1 MVIDEKKDVHK
12 DLYRELEK
20 NLEKYKN
27 ACIVVVNKYP
37 WVLPTIIGRIHEEFS
52 INFFIILTDQYNIE
66 YVRDSLQHIKDFD
79 VEILCDYRFGG
90 SLIHDNVFDTIF
102 RFNKLFKLLASR
114 IGDGRVIVDLTGCDG
129 LIASTAMYSALR
141 VLNDKVVF
149 TLIENIPLYGIPAY
163 PGSPRWLHKL
173 YIYGPGSNNLRDTWI
188 SYPKAIEWRGSRGI
202 YIAFSKMFNALT
214 PPGYYEYYYEG
225 RREFSRNDSLIEVY
239 CHSNTSFEK
248 KQKLVV
254 INELLGPDS
263 NTSRMLYNGWRV
275 LSDVLVYDYGER
287 DKQNIDRII
296 MQIQRYVGAADLVVK
311 QVASHNNHYN
321 EWVGEK
327 LHRIL
332 LKSYNGKQPVAL
344 VPDTNLFY
352 QGIHMSL
359 LKASIRSGAPWSRI
373 RGLSIYIPK
382 CAETE
387 INGKVAELNA
397 DIEGLQ
403 KLSYIMALLANRA
416 ILETRYYYGGETL
429 NAVAQPCEVAVA
441 VEASNLPESRVL
453 LVTAD
458 HKAFNAWQTLN
469 VCRGKVTCIYIGH
482 SDEPL
487 DTNTIYGRFYTS
499 ISLSLLLYVASLFTP
514 LTIRS
519 SRDTI
524 KLSVKALRGTGAP
537 IIGINRVKI
546 E

>member
-1 MVIDEKKDVHK
+1 MTNDLFKVLEEK
-12 DLYRELEK
+12 LGE
-20 NLEKYKN
+20 YKN
-27 ACIVVVNKYP
+27 SCVVIVNKYP
-37 WVLPTIIGRIHEEFS
+37 WVIPTIIGRVHEEFG
-52 INFFIILTDQYNIE
+52 INLFVVITDPYNIE

-79 VEILCDYRFGG
+79 VTVLTDYEYGF
-90 SLIHDNVFDTIF
+90 SLIQDNVFETIF
-102 RFNKLFKLLASR
+102 RFNKLFKILADKKEN
-114 IGDGRVIVDLTGCDG
+114 GKVIVDLTGSDG

-141 VLNDKVVF
+141 ILGDKAVF

-173 YIYGPGSNNLRDTWI
+173 YIYGVKENGLSDPGIN
-188 SYPKAIEWRGSRGI
+188 YPKTIEWRGSRGI

-214 PPGYYEYYYEG
+214 PPGYYEYYYEN
-225 RREFSRNDSLIEVY
+225 RREFSKSDSLMEVY

-248 KQKLVV
+248 KQKLVIV
-254 INELLGPDS
+254 NELYGPNAD
-263 NTSRMLYNGWRV
+263 TSRMLYNAWKV
-275 LSDVLVYDYGER
+275 LSEILAYDYGER

-296 MQIQRYVGAADLVVK
+296 MQIQRYVGAADLIVK
-311 QVASHNNHYN
+311 QVASHNNHYM
-321 EWVGEK
+321 EWIGDK

-332 LKSYNGKQPVAL
+332 LRYTGEKQPVAL

-352 QGIHMSL
+352 QGIHMTL
-359 LKASIRSGAPWSRI
+359 LKASIRSGAPWSKI
-373 RGLSIYIPK
+373 RGLSIYVPK

-397 DIEGLQ
+397 DVNGLQ
-403 KLSYIMALLANRA
+403 RLSYIMALLANRA
-416 ILETRYYYGGETL
+416 VLETKYYYGGETL

-441 VEASNLPESRVL
+441 VEAPTLPEPKVL

-487 DTNTIYGRFYTS
+487 DTSTIYGRFYAS
-499 ISLSLLLYVASLFTP
+499 IALSLLLYVSALFTP
-514 LTIRS
+514 LTVKS
-519 SRDTI
+519 SKDTV
-524 KLSVKALRGTGAP
+524 KLTVKSLKGTSAP
-537 IIGINRVKI
+537 IIGVNRVKM